1 MLDQEIIEQLSGHF
15 AALSQSYV
23 LSLSPSDHAQQG
35 ELRALL
41 ESLATTS
48 TKLTVIEQGPRV
60 SGLQFDLLR
69 DSAPTGIRFR
79 GIPGGHEF
87 TSLVLAILNAD
98 GKGRLPDE
106 ATQRRI
112 RRLRGPI
119 DLVTYVSLSC
129 TNCPD
134 VVQALN
140 QMAVIHGDLR
150 HTMVDG
156 GLSPDEVS
164 RRGIQAV
171 PAVFAGEKLVHVG
184 KTTVAEL
191 IDVLEEHFG
200 LSIEAAS
207 GDPASAVTSPPQ
219 HYDVV
224 VFGGGP
230 AGASAAIYSARKGL
244 RTALVAQKVG
254 GQVQETLGIEN
265 LISVPYTE
273 GPRLAADLDK
283 HLRSYP
289 VDVLDNRRVEE
300 LDLSERKWMRLRG
313 GEELTADALILAMG
327 ARWRE
332 LGIPG
337 EKEYLGHGVAFCPH
351 CDGPFYKGRPVAVV
365 GGGNSG
371 VEAAI
376 DLAGICSHVT
386 LFEFVERLKAD
397 AVLVR
402 KLESLPN
409 VTIISNAR
417 TTEILGDGAK
427 VTGLRYQ
434 ERATEELRDVALE
447 GVFVQIGLQ
456 PNSSLVK
463 EQLETNRFG
472 EIVID
477 SRCRTSIRGVYAA
490 GDVTTV
496 PFKQIVIAMGEGAKA
511 ALSAFDD
518 RIRGDLGLPT

>member
-1 MLDQEIIEQLSGHF
+1 M
-15 AALSQSYV
+15 
-23 LSLSPSDHAQQG
+23 
-35 ELRALL
+35 L
-41 ESLATTS
+41 ESFAKASPRL
-48 TKLTVIEQGPRV
+48 KVLEQGPSV
-60 SGLQFDLLR
+60 AGLQFDLLR
-69 DSAPTGIRFR
+69 QSAPTGVRFR

-98 GKGRLPDE
+98 GKGKLPDD
-106 ATQRRI
+106 ATRARI
-112 RRLRGPI
+112 ARLNGPVEV
-119 DLVTYVSLSC
+119 VTYVSLSC

-140 QMAVIHGDLR
+140 QIALIHGDMR

-156 GLSPDEVS
+156 GLVPEEVS

-171 PAVFAGEKLVHVG
+171 PAVFAGDKLLHVG
-184 KTTVAEL
+184 KSSLAEL
-191 IDVLEEHFG
+191 LDALEDHFG
-200 LSIEAAS
+200 SRRPEDETGGSEAS
-207 GDPASAVTSPPQ
+207 LPPST

-224 VFGGGP
+224 VLGGGP

-244 RTALVAQKVG
+244 KTALVAQRVG

-289 VDVLDNRRVEE
+289 VAVLDNRRVEE
-300 LDLSERKWMRLRG
+300 VSLAGKKGLRLKG
-313 GEELTADALILAMG
+313 GEHITTDALIIATG

-332 LGIPG
+332 LGVAG
-337 EKEYLGHGVAFCPH
+337 EKEYLGRGVAFCPH

-376 DLAGICSHVT
+376 DLSGICSHVT
-386 LFEFVERLKAD
+386 LLEFADELKAD

-402 KLESLPN
+402 KLESLAN
-409 VTIISNAR
+409 VTVIRNAR
-417 TTEILGDGAK
+417 TTEVLGDGSK
-427 VTGLRYQ
+427 VSGLRYQ
-434 ERATEELRDVALE
+434 DRASEQTHDLPLE
-447 GVFVQIGLQ
+447 GIFVQIGLQ
-456 PNSSLVK
+456 PNSALFRG
-463 EQLETNRFG
+463 QLDMNRFG
-472 EIVID
+472 EIVVD
-477 SRCRTSIRGVYAA
+477 GHCRTSVAGVYAA

-511 ALSAFDD
+511 ALTAFED
-518 RIRGDLGLPT
+518 RIRGVLSAA